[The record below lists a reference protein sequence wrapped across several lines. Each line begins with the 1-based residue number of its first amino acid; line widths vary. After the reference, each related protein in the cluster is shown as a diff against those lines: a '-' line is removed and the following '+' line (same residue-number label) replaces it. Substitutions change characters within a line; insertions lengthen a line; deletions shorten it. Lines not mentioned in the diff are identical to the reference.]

1 MVMRASGLRGH
12 SCTARSDRK
21 HRAIQHRS
29 VHRWKRDDDNTDANG
44 QWQHDREQRHTNQ
57 KPRRH
62 LGDNREK
69 EILSS
74 GAGLAGIF
82 GDYLAWSRRA
92 EEICIDEKM
101 YLNTALRI

>member
-1 MVMRASGLRGH
+1 MVMRASGLRRH

-21 HRAIQHRS
+21 RRSIQHRS

-44 QWQHDREQRHTNQ
+44 QWQHDRERLHNNQ

-69 EILSS
+69 EIFEFR
-74 GAGLAGIF
+74 GRIG
-82 GDYLAWSRRA
+82 GDFW
-92 EEICIDEKM
+92 
-101 YLNTALRI
+101 